1 MREIRRALSAISEGR
16 DAGPVRMTGDS
27 PQGVLP
33 GRVSFRRFSNVAMRG
48 AAVRRKMPVGRGGCL
63 AEILD

>member
-1 MREIRRALSAISEGR
+1 MSAISEGR
-16 DAGPVRMTGDS
+16 DAGPVRMSGDS

-48 AAVRRKMPVGRGGCL
+48 VAGRRKRSVGMGMCR
-63 AEILD
+63 AEILG